1 MGRVLMRAGGTSS
14 DFDATNV
21 DEYDVRAG
29 RFFIDR
35 TGELKE
41 GKMENAGT
49 GNSGKTTINSNTN
62 SRILIFNSMA
72 MSDDKSYT
80 YFSPNLSN
88 GYISDT
94 TYLSIESSKLGD
106 ANESHVL
113 EGKTFTS
120 KSGVKISGTCTNNGD
135 HTSLNSYRAVED
147 GIEIQIPQGMYFNT
161 ESNKDPY
168 VTIPKAKLAEIL
180 TTYFGVNIVENFKVA
195 QLYSRKFTVSWELSS
210 SKIWAQGKE
219 FNRTAERKGMC
230 TGVRILYKKD
240 SEPGTPDNPGE
251 GTFVVDAINK
261 GKIGSFTSDTLDV
274 GTWYIK
280 VFSYGSL
287 TDSNSRVYSLSTA
300 NVSKSISISELNG
313 SFALPVST
321 INFNTPAQMFTVPA
335 NVKYI
340 GYVLVGNGG
349 SALGPDIEE
358 YDDRNGR
365 TKTIITPSGGGGG
378 GYITEGVLKVTPG
391 EQILCALPYNKY
403 NGKYVDENCTK
414 IIVGNNRVVLTA
426 ANGGTGWGTYG
437 QGVYGGNGSSG
448 GGGGNG
454 IGGSDGSNGG
464 GTHPGTGQHSTTR
477 SKLTKVLYGGGG
489 GSGGTGYSYS
499 VGAGGAGGGGGGWDY
514 HGNGGPA
521 PTPGLGGGSGGSGE
535 RYFHAPSIL
544 GGMGCLFFAWGD
556 VVMDTYKDEILRMER
571 EG

>member
-1 MGRVLMRAGGTSS
+1 MGKVLMRPGGGAS
-14 DFDATNV
+14 DADAITASA
-21 DEYDVRAG
+21 YDIRKG
-29 RFFIDR
+29 KIYIDKNGDLQE
-35 TGELKE
+35 GE
-41 GKMENAGT
+41 MEDAGT
-49 GNSGKTTINSNTN
+49 GNTANMVLSGGSTAKVEV
-62 SRILIFNSMA
+62 FNSLELNQ
-72 MSDDKSYT
+72 DKSYA
-80 YFSPNLSN
+80 YLSPNLST
-88 GYISDT
+88 GYIKGS
-94 TYLSIESSKLGD
+94 TYLGISSSKLGN
-106 ANESHVL
+106 AVEKYVL
-113 EGKTFTS
+113 DGKTFTS
-120 KSGVKISGTCTNNGD
+120 SSGIKLSGTCANNND
-135 HTSLNSYRAVED
+135 HKELLSYDVEEA
-147 GIEIQIPQGMYFNT
+147 GINVRIPQGMYFNT
-161 ESNKDPY
+161 DSDKDPY
-168 VTIPKAKLAEIL
+168 ITIPKSKLAEML

-219 FNRTAERKGMC
+219 LNRTAERKGMC

-261 GKIGSFTSDTLDV
+261 GKMGSFTSDALDV

-280 VFSYGSL
+280 IFSYGSL
-287 TDSNSRVYSLSTA
+287 TGSNSRVYSLSTA

-313 SFALPVST
+313 SFALPVSQ

-349 SALGPDIEE
+349 SALGPDINE
-358 YDDRNGR
+358 YEDSRGR
-365 TKTIITPSGGGGG
+365 TKTTITPSGGGGG

-535 RYFHAPSIL
+535 RYFRASSIF

>member
-49 GNSGKTTINSNTN
+49 GNSGKTTINSNAN

-113 EGKTFTS
+113 DGKTFTS
-120 KSGVKISGTCTNNGD
+120 KNGVKILGTCTNNGD

-147 GIEIQIPQGMYFNT
+147 GIEVQIPQGMYFNT
-161 ESNKDPY
+161 ASNKDPY

-195 QLYSRKFTVSWELSS
+195 QLYSRKFTVSWELSN

-219 FNRTAERKGMC
+219 LNRTNERKGMC

-261 GKIGSFTSDTLDV
+261 GKMGSFTSDTLDV

-300 NVSKSISISELNG
+300 NISKSISISELNG
-313 SFALPVST
+313 SFSLPVNYNGS
-321 INFNTPAQMFTVPA
+321 AQIFTVPA

-349 SALGPDIEE
+349 DALAPDVHEYEE
-358 YDDRNGR
+358 GRSGR
-365 TKTIITPSGGGGG
+365 TKTVTTPSGGGGG

-391 EQILCALPYNKY
+391 EQILCALPNSKY
-403 NGKYVDENCTK
+403 NGGYTNSNLTK
-414 IIVGNNRVVLTA
+414 IVVGNNRVVLTA

-448 GGGGNG
+448 GGGANG
-454 IGGSDGSNGG
+454 SGGSNGSNG
-464 GTHPGTGQHSTTR
+464 NGTNPGTGQHSTTR

-489 GSGGTGYSYS
+489 GAGGTSRYTLQP
-499 VGAGGAGGGGGGWDY
+499 GGAGGGGSGWDY
-514 HGNGGPA
+514 YGNGGPG
-521 PTPGLGGGSGGSGE
+521 PTLGLGGGAGGSGE
-535 RYFHAPSIL
+535 RFYGATL
-544 GGMGCLFFAWGD
+544 AGGTGCVFFAWGD